1 MSFINNSQKLEK
13 TLMYINRKWIKNVI
27 YLYNRIV
34 LSNKKKQTTL
44 SVNTMGKPHI
54 YNPEWKNLNSKA

>member
-1 MSFINNSQKLEK
+1 
-13 TLMYINRKWIKNVI
+13 MYINRKWIKNVI

-34 LSNKKKQTTL
+34 LSNKKKQTSL

-54 YNPEWKNLNSKA
+54 YNPEWKKLNSKA